1 MNYFIVE
8 EASGAIEGIT
18 DNPQEAIEDA
28 KGRGGKHLVV
38 QDDEEGTVV
47 FDSMPGITFKI

>member
-1 MNYFIVE
+1 MNYFIIE
-8 EASGAIEGIT
+8 EASGALEGTT
-18 DNPQEAIEDA
+18 DNLQEAIEDA

-38 QDDEEGTVV
+38 QDDEESTVV

>member
-8 EASGAIEGIT
+8 EASGALEGIT
-18 DNPQEAIEDA
+18 DNLQEAIEDA

-38 QDDEEGTVV
+38 QDDEESTVV

>member
-1 MNYFIVE
+1 MNYFIIE
-8 EASGAIEGIT
+8 EASGALEGTT
-18 DNPQEAIEDA
+18 DNLQETIEDA

-38 QDDEEGTVV
+38 QDDEESTVV